1 MGKPIYFYVGLL
13 LLALFSSYWIL
24 ANLDFCMLWQD
35 EGETVCVAETVLT
48 EGIPK
53 GTDGK
58 NFFSQQEGRE
68 YGANYEWKLHPWF
81 QFYWLALFFAF
92 FEHTTFI
99 ARLPFALLGIATV
112 LFSFFL
118 ALRIWK
124 DKPTA
129 VFVAAAFLLNIMF
142 LLLVRQARY
151 YAPVMFFS
159 VYATWGL
166 LDILERKK
174 SGYVHYILASLLF
187 FQSQYLFALNF
198 WIASLIYTAF
208 FHRAAL
214 KRLGTAIA
222 IAALPSIPFL
232 LWILDTPYAETLT
245 DGSTSE
251 EMLHGFSRFGGAFF
265 DYILEPIWLMLLLPL
280 FFLKSTL
287 KKWDA
292 TKETEQI
299 LIFFLLIICGN
310 IAAIAL
316 LVPEYYIRYLC
327 VTIPFALLIKARI
340 GGWLTKIHLAVPII
354 LFIGIT
360 IYKGDMANYI
370 KELQNEEGYVGPI
383 EGMVNFL
390 EKEAAPSD
398 KIAISFG
405 DLPLKFYLENRI
417 YGGLAGDLP
426 ENLDSMDII
435 IIRRNA
441 IDKMDRK
448 IQERLNQYVQANQA
462 SFQAYRLN
470 VEDNPF
476 ENREIPQDHYYE
488 TPLVTNPLVVNKRIK

>member
-1 MGKPIYFYVGLL
+1 M
-13 LLALFSSYWIL
+13 
-24 ANLDFCMLWQD
+24 
-35 EGETVCVAETVLT
+35 
-48 EGIPK
+48 
-53 GTDGK
+53 
-58 NFFSQQEGRE
+58 
-68 YGANYEWKLHPWF
+68 
-81 QFYWLALFFAF
+81 
-92 FEHTTFI
+92 
-99 ARLPFALLGIATV
+99 
-112 LFSFFL
+112 
-118 ALRIWK
+118 
-124 DKPTA
+124 
-129 VFVAAAFLLNIMF
+129 
-142 LLLVRQARY
+142 
-151 YAPVMFFS
+151 
-159 VYATWGL
+159 
-166 LDILERKK
+166 
-174 SGYVHYILASLLF
+174 
-187 FQSQYLFALNF
+187 
-198 WIASLIYTAF
+198 
-208 FHRAAL
+208 
-214 KRLGTAIA
+214 
-222 IAALPSIPFL
+222 
-232 LWILDTPYAETLT
+232 
-245 DGSTSE
+245 
-251 EMLHGFSRFGGAFF
+251 
-265 DYILEPIWLMLLLPL
+265 
-280 FFLKSTL
+280 
-287 KKWDA
+287 
-292 TKETEQI
+292 
-299 LIFFLLIICGN
+299 IFFLLIICGN